1 MFNYPVTII
10 DNFYDNP
17 EEIRDFALKHN
28 FFPTE
33 EGFYPGRRTEKLNIT
48 NRVHFPGRV
57 GNIEDWYKA
66 ADLFV
71 LSSRYEGFPN
81 VLLEAM
87 ACGCPT
93 IAFDCN
99 TGPRDIIN
107 NNINGLLI
115 PSQNSDKLKIAIN
128 KLIQDKNLRNKISL
142 KAVSIKDKFSINFI
156 TAKWLNYL
164 QKNLD

>member
-1 MFNYPVTII
+1 
-10 DNFYDNP
+10 
-17 EEIRDFALKHN
+17 
-28 FFPTE
+28 
-33 EGFYPGRRTEKLNIT
+33 
-48 NRVHFPGRV
+48 
-57 GNIEDWYKA
+57 
-66 ADLFV
+66 
-71 LSSRYEGFPN
+71 
-81 VLLEAM
+81 M
-87 ACGCPT
+87 ACGCPS